1 MENKSH
7 LFERI
12 IPFFL
17 IIISTIIIIFIAQVV
32 IQLKGELQDIKT
44 TLTDLQNEKVTNAKF
59 EPFKVLEDNC
69 TSCHSE
75 RKYSMIHGQ
84 GEEITKVL
92 NYMEKMPDAHISLPD
107 LDKIH
112 GSLTLLQC
120 IRCHDE
126 NQIKMLGALNAS
138 MQREYI
144 ERMTKKS
151 GSGIVN
157 EDVSKIQKAL
167 LQIQGF

>member
-17 IIISTIIIIFIAQVV
+17 IIISTIVIIFIAQVL
-32 IQLKGELQDIKT
+32 IQLKGELRDIKT
-44 TLTDLQNEKVTNAKF
+44 TLAVLQNEKVINAKF
-59 EPFKVLEDNC
+59 EPFKILEENC

-75 RKYSMIHGQ
+75 RKYSGIHGQ

-92 NYMEKMPDAHISLPD
+92 NYMEKMPDAHISS
-107 LDKIH
+107 LDVGKIH

-120 IRCHDE
+120 VRCHDE
-126 NQIKMLGALNAS
+126 NQIKMLGTLNAA

-151 GSGIVN
+151 GSGIAN

-167 LQIQGF
+167 HQIQGF